1 MENLRIGTEV
11 EFRVITVNIL
21 GRESFPSDTS
31 PTYQVVG
38 ECSLETYVVQAILIN
53 SLLLPDKPFPPGT
66 PRVDD
71 VDTIDDNGRNCVKT
85 HCSLSWTPPES
96 VQVCRPF
103 IKQPGLSR

>member
-38 ECSLETYVVQAILIN
+38 ESIQTLALCLN
-53 SLLLPDKPFPPGT
+53 S
-66 PRVDD
+66 
-71 VDTIDDNGRNCVKT
+71 N
-85 HCSLSWTPPES
+85 SS
-96 VQVCRPF
+96 
-103 IKQPGLSR
+103 

>member
-38 ECSLETYVVQAILIN
+38 ECSPETFVVPKIVMNSFVITRQAL
-53 SLLLPDKPFPPGT
+53 PPGHT
-66 PRVDD
+66 QSGRCGHYRRQRAKLRQDELLSQLDSSRECSGVQ
-71 VDTIDDNGRNCVKT
+71 TIHKA
-85 HCSLSWTPPES
+85 S
-96 VQVCRPF
+96 
-103 IKQPGLSR
+103 